1 MLIDVFCK
9 CGLLAQYCFICQF
22 CSSILVHVF
31 GLSRFSHTRV
41 IGVMQVIGP
50 GNVRA
55 MHIASLTFRGC
66 SNDHAGTAA
75 AAAAAA
81 AELLY
86 MRSLQMSTFTYL
98 A

>member
-9 CGLLAQYCFICQF
+9 CGLLEQYCFICQF
-22 CSSILVHVF
+22 CSSIFLNVF
-31 GLSRFSHTRV
+31 LLCRLSHTRV
-41 IGVMQVIGP
+41 IGVMHVIGP

-55 MHIASLTFRGC
+55 MLIASLIFGGC

-81 AELLY
+81 ELSY
-86 MRSLQMSTFTYL
+86 MRSLQMSTFTHL